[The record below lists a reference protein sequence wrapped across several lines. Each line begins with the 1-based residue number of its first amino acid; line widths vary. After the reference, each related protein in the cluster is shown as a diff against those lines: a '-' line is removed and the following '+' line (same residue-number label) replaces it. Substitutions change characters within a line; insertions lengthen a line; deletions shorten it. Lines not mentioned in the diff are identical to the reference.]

1 LALDRDSDGVT
12 AAGLSTVGCPIGM
25 FPDSVYT
32 CESYAVPRGGQLLLY
47 SDGAFDL
54 SLDGRPLTREEFVG
68 LCTELAAQPDWS
80 LDDLVGR
87 LRALSP
93 TGDFD
98 DDCAL
103 VLLTFP

>member
-1 LALDRDSDGVT
+1 
-12 AAGLSTVGCPIGM
+12 
-25 FPDSVYT
+25 
-32 CESYAVPRGGQLLLY
+32 
-47 SDGAFDL
+47 
-54 SLDGRPLTREEFVG
+54 
-68 LCTELAAQPDWS
+68 LAAQPDWS